1 MFFSEKDPH
10 LNAVEENLSAE
21 HNPEVFLFVANH
33 IWLTHFSRPQWSEN
47 YYLTFSHIKDLMLND
62 LELGLQ
68 LCLKI
73 TTIQINLIQFSNEY
87 LPWCASYMCICQCL
101 PLKSMDSQK

>member
-1 MFFSEKDPH
+1 MTAQVLFFNVFFPKKTRTLMPLRKTH
-10 LNAVEENLSAE
+10 LLNITLKF
-21 HNPEVFLFVANH
+21 FLFVANH

-73 TTIQINLIQFSNEY
+73 TTIQIN
-87 LPWCASYMCICQCL
+87 
-101 PLKSMDSQK
+101 